1 MFNIL
6 ITNDDGI
13 HAAGL
18 LALKQALEPLGNV
31 MVLAP
36 ERNQSAVSHKKT
48 LHKPLRIHP
57 VTLADGSVGHSL
69 SGTPTDCAALA
80 MRGALGTKP
89 DIVVSGINDGHN
101 LGIDVT
107 YSGTVGGAMEGAIFG
122 VPAIA
127 ASTGFASQTSLEK
140 CGVEIEQVLAM
151 ASEFLATLT
160 KQVLT
165 KGLPAQMLLNVNV
178 PAIQRSSLRGIK
190 ITSMGGRDYVGTLQ
204 KQLDPRGDH
213 IYWTGGGTPP
223 VDTPT
228 EDNDVGAIQDG
239 FISVTP
245 ISLDMTHYAF
255 MAEIEEWNLGK

>member
-6 ITNDDGI
+6 VTNDDGI
-13 HAAGL
+13 DAAGL

-69 SGTPTDCAALA
+69 SGTPTDCAAVG
-80 MRGALGTKP
+80 MRGALGATP

-101 LGIDVT
+101 IGIDVT

-122 VPAIA
+122 APAIA
-127 ASTGFASQTSLEK
+127 VSTVFATQTSLETT
-140 CGVEIEQVLAM
+140 GVEIDQVLAM
-151 ASEFLATLT
+151 TGEFVATLT
-160 KQVLT
+160 DQVLT
-165 KGLPAQMLLNVNV
+165 RGLPPEMLLNVNV
-178 PAIQRSSLRGIK
+178 PAVPRQDLRGVK
-190 ITSMGGRDYVGTLQ
+190 ITRMGGRQYGGVLQ
-204 KQLDPRGDH
+204 KQQDPIGRD
-213 IYWTGGGTPP
+213 IYWSGGGTPP

-228 EDNDVGAIQDG
+228 EDNDVGALQDG

-255 MAEIEEWNLGK
+255 MTEIEEWNLGR